1 MNVIDN
7 EDAFTKEERYHIRTL
22 AVRRQYLQ
30 REARYRAKH
39 HQVLRENLKEELEA
53 LDWLF
58 SFFEEVE
65 EDE

>member
-1 MNVIDN
+1 MTVINN

-22 AVRRQYLQ
+22 AVRRRYLR
-30 REARYRAKH
+30 READYRAKNK
-39 HQVLRENLKEELEA
+39 QQLRENLREELDA

-65 EDE
+65 EDD